1 MVFCFY
7 KLKVS
12 NNCFLEL
19 SANSM
24 KNKAI
29 TGLTYPGLVLVLSNL
44 CMREVIILDLG
55 EKGKKHFLINKI

>member
-1 MVFCFY
+1 
-7 KLKVS
+7 
-12 NNCFLEL
+12 
-19 SANSM
+19 M